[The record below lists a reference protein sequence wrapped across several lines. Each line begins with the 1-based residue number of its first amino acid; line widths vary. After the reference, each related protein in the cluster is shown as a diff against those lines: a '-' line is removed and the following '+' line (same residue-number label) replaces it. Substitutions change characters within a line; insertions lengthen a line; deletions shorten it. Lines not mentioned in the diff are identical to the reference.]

1 MLAAAGQGNKK
12 CDNRGAE
19 AWMDVLLLFST
30 KWVYHSLEL
39 QEKNVLVISFF
50 KRRDFAPVIPVIKP
64 SSLSVTKLSAVAM
77 ACNRNVLAVLEPRAR
92 YSTLCQIWKKN
103 SKLAQAKH
111 MCSVYKKIII
121 IKTKALNLVLYL
133 TSFTFFY
140 AERTCACLKNMAFDV
155 QSLWWPMCRSKESE
169 SHTPFF
175 STYKH
180 FIFVLSLWELIKSL
194 GTWMLRLFESKDH
207 WGSCTSDGHF
217 TLMTL
222 KLIKLLAI
230 VWAMKCYSPRCIPW
244 AGPACS
250 RRTAVNCT
258 ISAWVCFRRAPFVW
272 F

>member
-1 MLAAAGQGNKK
+1 
-12 CDNRGAE
+12 
-19 AWMDVLLLFST
+19 
-30 KWVYHSLEL
+30 
-39 QEKNVLVISFF
+39 
-50 KRRDFAPVIPVIKP
+50 
-64 SSLSVTKLSAVAM
+64 
-77 ACNRNVLAVLEPRAR
+77 
-92 YSTLCQIWKKN
+92 
-103 SKLAQAKH
+103 

-121 IKTKALNLVLYL
+121 IITKALNLVLYL